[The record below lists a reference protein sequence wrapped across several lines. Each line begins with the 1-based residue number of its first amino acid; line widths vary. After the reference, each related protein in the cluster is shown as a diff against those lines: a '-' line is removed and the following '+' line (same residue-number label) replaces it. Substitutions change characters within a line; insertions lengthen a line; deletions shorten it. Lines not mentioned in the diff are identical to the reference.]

1 MTRTRGFTLIELM
14 IVVAIIGIL
23 AAIAIPAYQDYI
35 IRAQTAEAFSL
46 GSFVK
51 PKIVDYYNR
60 FGHFPADNRA
70 AGVPSAGS
78 IIGIYVGAVNVDD
91 GAINIRFRDK
101 DINVALQG
109 QVLSAGR
116 EGQPAEPDGMGL
128 RQRHGAHRYGV
139 DRKEPYD
146 AQADLPADELPQPL
160 KKAGWRTSSGRRNGK
175 PVANGHLGE
184 SISGTSIRDR
194 EPPLRQL
201 CQLLTSPAAPA
212 PGARTPT
219 RPRPPKPATF
229 R

>member
-51 PKIVDYYNR
+51 PKVVDYYDR
-60 FGHFPADNRA
+60 FGHFPADNLA

-101 DINVALQG
+101 DINIALQG
-109 QVLSAGR
+109 QVLS
-116 EGQPAEPDGMGL
+116 L
-128 RQRHGAHRYGV
+128 RPLVVKGS
-139 DRKEPYD
+139 
-146 AQADLPADELPQPL
+146 PQ
-160 KKAGWRTSSGRRNGK
+160 
-175 PVANGHLGE
+175 
-184 SISGTSIRDR
+184 
-194 EPPLRQL
+194 
-201 CQLLTSPAAPA
+201 SPMAWACGNATAPA
-212 PGARTPT
+212 GMVPIGKNRTTLKPMFLPT
-219 RPRPPKPATF
+219 SCRNP
-229 R
+229 